1 MKEVTMPGTPAVHWV
16 VVANASRARVFAADL
31 FFATFESIE
40 DRIHPSSRMRDQQLV
55 SSAPGRSYASP
66 GGNHT
71 AFDRHTDPHDVEVER
86 FARELADLL
95 DEARKAERYERLVL
109 VAPPKFLGLLR
120 ETIDANTART
130 VIGSIAR
137 DWSASKPS
145 AVAAHVRDIAAA
157 ARWGEAS

>member
-1 MKEVTMPGTPAVHWV
+1 MPGTRAVHWV
-16 VVANASRARVFAADL
+16 LVANASRAQVFAADML
-31 FFATFESIE
+31 FATFESIE
-40 DRIHPSSRMRDQQLV
+40 DRIHPSSRMRDQELV

-95 DEARKAERYERLVL
+95 DEGRKTERYERLVL

-120 ETIDANTART
+120 DAIDADTART
-130 VIGSIAR
+130 VVGSIAR

-145 AVAAHVRDIAAA
+145 AIAAHVRDVASG